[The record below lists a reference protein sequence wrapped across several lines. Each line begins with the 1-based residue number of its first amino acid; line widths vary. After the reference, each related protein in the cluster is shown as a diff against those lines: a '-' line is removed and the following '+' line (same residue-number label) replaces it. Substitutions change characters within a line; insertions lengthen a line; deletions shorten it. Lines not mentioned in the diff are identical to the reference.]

1 MNGIVPG
8 FTILW
13 MSYFHSYGQIIMVQ
27 DWFGYD
33 FPSKYP
39 SGYFCPEKRCLILG
53 PPKSASYIHHAGS
66 TFLHWFSLY
75 HHHCLK
81 SHGETSPLSI
91 PSWDYEC
98 QSQGN
103 DSNGS
108 QSFQTLA
115 KNGLPFLRS
124 QTLKVFNGCR
134 QMLGK
139 AWGVCAKAP
148 VFSSMSPRCP
158 VPHIFA
164 RKKRSARVYTKLS
177 TMVIFYYSGTFSFSL
192 FVSVVLWFYSMN
204 QFWFR
209 GRTKKHIFNLKN

>member
-139 AWGVCAKAP
+139 EWGVCAKAP

-164 RKKRSARVYTKLS
+164 QKKKVCEGLHQ
-177 TMVIFYYSGTFSFSL
+177 VVNNGHLLL
-192 FVSVVLWFYSMN
+192 FWNFFFICICGFMILFNEPVLISWQDQKTHF
-204 QFWFR
+204 
-209 GRTKKHIFNLKN
+209 